1 MIVSTSARSCSESD
15 RYKFIT
21 LGLIFFN
28 MSDSHIIRTARL
40 TDRQVIELVYSIKE
54 GVANDEVSIN
64 NITVKMTSNLPV
76 DITNFERN
84 DETVKR
90 LDKDRHAISEV
101 SISLGGVLR
110 SVMFLRGIRTQ
121 GHNQPSPYFD
131 EIEVLVRDIAPQ
143 DVGSYLEFID
153 IIENVLPQTYPTH
166 ESNNPQS
173 PADFLQAM
181 TSTLTDKVSGMLND
195 LVETRIEFEAG
206 FKERHEKLEIHH
218 QAALDQLEIQDKKR
232 KQAFHEEK
240 SRKEKALQEKEEKLE
255 MRAQELDDREHK
267 HARRD
272 LREQITENFERRLA
286 EPVIPRRTSKIRWAV
301 FGLTLIVGLALG
313 WLGFDTLGKTQSPGN
328 SFTWPEISLLVRGV
342 LSIFLAVGFVAY
354 AVNWLKAFYLDDVR
368 TGRRYESYRHDI
380 DRASF
385 IIETIL
391 EVGEKEKIPVPD
403 AWIEGVCRNL
413 FTEAGE
419 TRHGNV
425 PDNVA
430 EMLLQSVTGAKFGP
444 EGTEVTVEKRSGW
457 GGKKF
462 SKGK

>member
-1 MIVSTSARSCSESD
+1 MSES
-15 RYKFIT
+15 Y
-21 LGLIFFN
+21 
-28 MSDSHIIRTARL
+28 IIRTARL
-40 TDRQVIELVYSIKE
+40 TDHQVIELVYSIRE
-54 GVANDEVSIN
+54 GVAKEDVSIN
-64 NITVKMTSNLPV
+64 NVTVFMTSNLPV
-76 DITNFERN
+76 DITNSERN
-84 DETVKR
+84 DGTVKR
-90 LDKDRHAISEV
+90 LDKDRHAISLV
-101 SISLGGVLR
+101 TIRLGGFLR
-110 SVMFLRGIRTQ
+110 EVRFHRGIRTQ
-121 GHNQPSPYFD
+121 ENSQPSPYFD
-131 EIEVLVRDIAPQ
+131 EIEVQVRDSAPQ
-143 DVGSYLEFID
+143 YVDSYLEFID

-166 ESNNPQS
+166 ELDNLQS
-173 PADFLQAM
+173 PADFVQAM
-181 TSTLTDKVSGMLND
+181 TSTLTDKVSGMLSD
-195 LVETRIEFEAG
+195 LVEVRIGFEVG
-206 FKERHEKLEIHH
+206 FKERHEELETHR
-218 QAALDQLEIQDKKR
+218 QAVLGQLENEDKQR

-240 SRKEKALQEKEEKLE
+240 SRKEIALQEKLGKLE
-255 MRAQELDDREHK
+255 MRAQGLDDREHK

-286 EPVIPRRTSKIRWAV
+286 EPVIPPRTSRIRWAV
-301 FGLTLIVGLALG
+301 FGLTLCAGLALG
-313 WLGFDTLGKTQSPGN
+313 WLGFDTLEIIYASGSSKINGGDPGTF
-328 SFTWPEISLLVRGV
+328 FTWPATGRLVRGI

-419 TRHGNV
+419 TRHGNI

>member
-1 MIVSTSARSCSESD
+1 
-15 RYKFIT
+15 
-21 LGLIFFN
+21 
-28 MSDSHIIRTARL
+28 MSNSHIIRTARL

-54 GVANDEVSIN
+54 GVMNEEIQIS
-64 NITVKMTSNLPV
+64 NITVFMTSNLPV
-76 DITNFERN
+76 DITNSERN

-101 SISLGGVLR
+101 SISLRG
-110 SVMFLRGIRTQ
+110 FLTRVRFRRGIRTQ
-121 GHNQPSPYFD
+121 GNSHPSPYFD
-131 EIEVLVRDIAPQ
+131 EIEVQVRDNAPQ
-143 DVGSYLEFID
+143 YVDSYLEIID
-153 IIENVLPQTYPTH
+153 IMENVLPQTYPTH
-166 ESNNPQS
+166 EPDNPQS
-173 PADFLQAM
+173 PADFVQAM
-181 TSTLTDKVSGMLND
+181 TSTLTDKVSGMLID
-195 LVETRIEFEAG
+195 LVEVRTGFEVG
-206 FKERHEKLEIHH
+206 FKERHEELETRR
-218 QAALDQLEIQDKKR
+218 QSVLDQLENEDKQR
-232 KQAFHEEK
+232 RQAFDEEK
-240 SRKEKALQEKEEKLE
+240 SRKEIALQEKEEKLE
-255 MRAQELDDREHK
+255 KRAQELDDREHK

-272 LREQITENFERRLA
+272 LREQITENFEKRLA
-286 EPVIPRRTSKIRWAV
+286 EPVIPPRTSKIRWAV

-313 WLGFDTLGKTQSPGN
+313 WLGFDTLGKTHSPGN
-328 SFTWPEISLLVRGV
+328 SFTWPEISLLVRGI

-462 SKGK
+462 SKSK